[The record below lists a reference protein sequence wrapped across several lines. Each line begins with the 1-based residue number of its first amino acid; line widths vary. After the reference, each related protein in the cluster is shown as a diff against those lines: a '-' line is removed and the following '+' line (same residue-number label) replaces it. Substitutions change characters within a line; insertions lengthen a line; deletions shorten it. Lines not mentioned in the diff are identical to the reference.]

1 MSFYNHWNILFG
13 HLLAYQTYWSLLNQ
27 RTRRKLQ
34 LQATSNEE
42 ICQDKGS
49 SNNLSSVVD
58 SQPLKTKP
66 STRSPL
72 KPQIQTSQESKESEK
87 VEIPEQSKPKEMALV
102 PVLNP
107 IPQSFIT
114 IPNVGDTIPSQ
125 PIKSPNCGENCGINY
140 WYSNDIHANC
150 WGNPCTRRNTSREWE
165 DTI

>member
-1 MSFYNHWNILFG
+1 M
-13 HLLAYQTYWSLLNQ
+13 
-27 RTRRKLQ
+27 
-34 LQATSNEE
+34 
-42 ICQDKGS
+42 
-49 SNNLSSVVD
+49 D

-125 PIKSPNCGENCGINY
+125 PIKSPNTVGKTVESTIDIPMTDMPIVGETPVQEEIHQENERTQSNPDLQGQFVSVS
-140 WYSNDIHANC
+140 SNDKETVESMLLTERDNIDKEIRILILL
-150 WGNPCTRRNTSREWE
+150 PLK
-165 DTI
+165 